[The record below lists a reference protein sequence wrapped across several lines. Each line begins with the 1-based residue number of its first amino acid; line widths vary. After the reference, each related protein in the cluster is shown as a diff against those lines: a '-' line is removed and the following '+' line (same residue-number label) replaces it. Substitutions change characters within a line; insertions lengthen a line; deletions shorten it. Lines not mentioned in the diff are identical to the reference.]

1 MVYRKLNRTS
11 SHRKAT
17 LRSLVTHLIEHES
30 ITTTHAKAKEAQT
43 ATERLIQL
51 AKNRSPNLDD
61 AKTRALQYI
70 YKPTETLPKLFGEL
84 SERYGNRAGGYT
96 RVLKL
101 EPRLGD
107 NAPQSILELVDGK
120 RDMKFALTARAV
132 ARLEAQ
138 GQVLDKK
145 TKESVKKI
153 YRSRPNGEEEF
164 QKEVAEMKARF
175 YSSEESLANLPTPK
189 PKKQKASLKFVEN
202 PLLAKKEA
210 ESS

>member
-1 MVYRKLNRTS
+1 M
-11 SHRKAT
+11 
-17 LRSLVTHLIEHES
+17 
-30 ITTTHAKAKEAQT
+30 
-43 ATERLIQL
+43 
-51 AKNRSPNLDD
+51 
-61 AKTRALQYI
+61 
-70 YKPTETLPKLFGEL
+70 
-84 SERYGNRAGGYT
+84 
-96 RVLKL
+96 LKL